1 MDQDFSEY
9 CGEGTEYDAE
19 YVALPSGVSL
29 LVIAFTPQA
38 ASSSKTI
45 VFIPGLASVIDNFRE
60 TVIELGRHHK
70 VVYIETREKGSAR
83 VDKRH
88 GFSVDEITA
97 DIVYFVDRR
106 FSAGE
111 SFVMAGYSLGA
122 TVIAEAFVRLKQK
135 PERIIL
141 IEPNASFKFPRWL
154 AVLARFSGIIY
165 APLKP
170 FLKWYMRRF
179 RINIKEDYEMYR
191 INCRILDAAEP
202 VRLGRTVR
210 ALRPYVMDGCLQA
223 ITIPSMVVV
232 ASKDMF
238 HSHGEGSYISERIKN
253 CTRLDM
259 IDNKQTHSAEMG
271 RVISEFIL
279 SEA

>member
-97 DIVYFVDRR
+97 DIVYFVDGR

-122 TVIAEAFVRLKQK
+122 TVIAEAFVRLKHK

-141 IEPNASFKFPRWL
+141 IEPNATSNSLDGLLYLPGFQGSFML
-154 AVLARFSGIIY
+154 
-165 APLKP
+165 
-170 FLKWYMRRF
+170 
-179 RINIKEDYEMYR
+179 
-191 INCRILDAAEP
+191 
-202 VRLGRTVR
+202 
-210 ALRPYVMDGCLQA
+210 
-223 ITIPSMVVV
+223 
-232 ASKDMF
+232 
-238 HSHGEGSYISERIKN
+238 H
-253 CTRLDM
+253 
-259 IDNKQTHSAEMG
+259 
-271 RVISEFIL
+271 
-279 SEA
+279 